1 MIFAFISVLSV
12 IIVKLNIEI
21 GLKNV
26 EENQGSL
33 SEDVRHECWKIIE
46 NWNILFVIIDL
57 STRRGH

>member
-26 EENQGSL
+26 EENQGIQRQ
-33 SEDVRHECWKIIE
+33 EKTE
-46 NWNILFVIIDL
+46 NF
-57 STRRGH
+57 

>member
-26 EENQGSL
+26 EENQGSQRQ
-33 SEDVRHECWKIIE
+33 EKKE
-46 NWNILFVIIDL
+46 NF
-57 STRRGH
+57 

>member
-33 SEDVRHECWKIIE
+33 SEDVRHEC
-46 NWNILFVIIDL
+46 
-57 STRRGH
+57 

>member
-26 EENQGSL
+26 EENQGS
-33 SEDVRHECWKIIE
+33 
-46 NWNILFVIIDL
+46 
-57 STRRGH
+57 